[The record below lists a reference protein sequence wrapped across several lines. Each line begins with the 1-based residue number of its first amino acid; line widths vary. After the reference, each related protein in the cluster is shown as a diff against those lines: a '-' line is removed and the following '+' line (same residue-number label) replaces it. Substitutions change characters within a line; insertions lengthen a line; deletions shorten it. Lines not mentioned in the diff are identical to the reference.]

1 MQNKFIKSD
10 RLVILSILLLII
22 LSVYFIFLY
31 KLQII
36 EGDAYSERSAN
47 SLASLQTVE
56 AARGSIM
63 DRYGRSLV
71 TNSQS
76 YNIGIWRTS
85 SGCAARP
92 TSTSCPSHPNRPL
105 PTRR

>member
-10 RLVILSILLLII
+10 RLVILSILLLIM

-47 SLASLQTVE
+47 SLESL
-56 AARGSIM
+56 
-63 DRYGRSLV
+63 
-71 TNSQS
+71 
-76 YNIGIWRTS
+76 
-85 SGCAARP
+85 
-92 TSTSCPSHPNRPL
+92 
-105 PTRR
+105 